1 MCYRVCEYVCVCL
14 SERVPF
20 AASPQVFRGP
30 SPFYSSADWLSR
42 QEGSKKKGFSS
53 AVCSHDFTG
62 GGTPLPAL
70 NALTAGTD
78 VRLAAWRVTVGAV
91 VLPPKA
97 HLTVEGENTGRLSA
111 KDAAST
117 HYTPL
122 TTAGSDSSMHTSVVT
137 SNSWLFDGQKF
148 LPVQAMQ
155 NFLLALSKVLLTT
168 LLWNITSTL
177 MTAGCL
183 RMTSWMSHHHHE
195 GQQEFCVVKHNKHV
209 WHQRCHCAC
218 IPLMYNSLIMDSPGV
233 VLFSHQPRFCWAPC
247 GGFLHGFIEEVIVC
261 LRERSTTTTSPL
273 NSAAS
278 SAVTWRPSL
287 TCNNT
292 KQNKK
297 KPTIVYY
304 ITCLWVRLC
313 LFLDQTGSVQTF
325 TGLSCHHVVSK
336 ENTVSHK
343 DSNHSAGSVAS
354 LS

>member
-1 MCYRVCEYVCVCL
+1 MCYRVCEYVCVCVWVNESL
-14 SERVPF
+14 LQPLHRCFVGHHHFIP
-20 AASPQVFRGP
+20 PQT
-30 SPFYSSADWLSR
+30 DWAGR
-42 QEGSKKKGFSS
+42 RAVKKKGFSS

-97 HLTVEGENTGRLSA
+97 HLTVEGENTGGLSA

-297 KPTIVYY
+297 TP
-304 ITCLWVRLC
+304 
-313 LFLDQTGSVQTF
+313 Q
-325 TGLSCHHVVSK
+325 
-336 ENTVSHK
+336 
-343 DSNHSAGSVAS
+343 
-354 LS
+354 